1 MPFSPSP
8 AERLVVKRTIPVI
21 LVVLSLAAGG
31 YLYARSRRP
40 VTPAYVTTAA
50 TRGHLEAK
58 VTATGTVSPLVTVTV
73 GSQISGQISKL
84 YADWNTKVKKGQ
96 VIARLD
102 TALLE
107 ASVDQCK
114 ANLLAAEGNLAKA
127 KAQAFDATHQ
137 ATRSSELLA
146 KKLVAQADT
155 DTAQATALADDA
167 AVKAAEGQL
176 AQNKSALDQSRINL
190 AYATIYSPINGIV
203 ISRSVDVGQTVA
215 AAMSAP
221 TLFTIA
227 EDLEKM
233 QVDTSVAESDV
244 GKITSGMDASFT
256 VDAYPGERF
265 RGKVRQIR
273 NSPTTLQNVVTY
285 DAVVDVPNPELK
297 LKPGMTANVSFVYA
311 QRKDVIKIPSAALR
325 FQPADQMTKTDAPS
339 EKGDKGDKG
348 KGRHHPGTNDPRTVW
363 LLRDGKAVSASIHV
377 GITDSSSVEVLDG
390 LNEGDLVITD
400 TTESD
405 TKKTQQQMGGQ
416 PPGGRRPF

>member
-1 MPFSPSP
+1 M
-8 AERLVVKRTIPVI
+8 
-21 LVVLSLAAGG
+21 
-31 YLYARSRRP
+31 
-40 VTPAYVTTAA
+40 
-50 TRGHLEAK
+50 
-58 VTATGTVSPLVTVTV
+58 
-73 GSQISGQISKL
+73 
-84 YADWNTKVKKGQ
+84 KKGE
-96 VIARLD
+96 VVAKLE
-102 TALLE
+102 TALLD
-107 ASVDQCK
+107 ANVQQCK

-176 AQNKSALDQSRINL
+176 AQAKSALDQAKINL
-190 AYATIYSPINGIV
+190 AYATIYSPINGVV

-244 GKITSGMDASFT
+244 GKITTGMEATFT

-265 RGKVRQIR
+265 HGKVRQVR

-285 DAVVDVPNPELK
+285 DAVVDVPNVELK

-311 QRKDVIKIPSAALR
+311 ERKDVLKIPSAALR
-325 FQPADQMTKTDAPS
+325 FQPADQMAATPAKGEGGG
-339 EKGDKGDKG
+339 EKSDKG
-348 KGRHHPGTNDPRTVW
+348 KGHHRPGANDPRTVW
-363 LLRDGKAVSASIHV
+363 VLRDGKAVSVSIHT
-377 GITDSSSVEVLDG
+377 GITDGASVEVIDG
-390 LNEGDLVITD
+390 LSDGDQVITD
-400 TTESD
+400 SPDTD
-405 TKKTQQQMGGQ
+405 TKKPTM
-416 PPGGRRPF
+416 PGSAGRRRAAPVLDHGRASTHSHRGRPQDLRDGHRRGRGLARRLARHSRRRVRRGHGLVGLGEVDAHEHPRLPRSAHARQLHARRARGVAALAW

>member
-1 MPFSPSP
+1 MS
-8 AERLVVKRTIPVI
+8 RLVVKAPMTAIVLGA
-21 LVVLSLAAGG
+21 LVAGAGG
-31 YLYARSRRP
+31 YISFRLRHTTP
-40 VTPAYVTTAA
+40 PAYITAEA
-50 TRGHLEAK
+50 KRGHLEAK
-58 VTATGTVSPLVTVTV
+58 VTATGTVSPLIQVLV

-84 YADWNTKVKKGQ
+84 YADWNSKVKKGE
-96 VIARLD
+96 VIARLE
-102 TALLE
+102 TALLD
-107 ASVDQCK
+107 ANVMQCK

-176 AQNKSALDQSRINL
+176 AQTKSALDQAKINL
-190 AYATIYSPINGIV
+190 AYATIYSPINGVV

-244 GKITSGMDASFT
+244 GKITTGMEATFT

-265 RGKVRQIR
+265 RGKVRQVR
-273 NSPTTLQNVVTY
+273 NSPTTVQSVVTY
-285 DAVVDVPNPELK
+285 DAVVDVPNVELK

-311 QRKDVIKIPSAALR
+311 QRKDVLKIPAAALR
-325 FQPADQMTKTDAPS
+325 FQPADQMAATPAKGEGG
-339 EKGDKGDKG
+339 EKGEKG
-348 KGRHHPGTNDPRTVW
+348 KGHHRPGANDPRPVW
-363 LLRDGKAVSASIHV
+363 VLRDGKAVSVSIHT
-377 GITDSSSVEVLDG
+377 GITDGASVEVIDG
-390 LNEGDLVITD
+390 LSEGDQVITD
-400 TTESD
+400 SPDTD
-405 TKKTQQQMGGQ
+405 TKKPTMPGPPGG
-416 PPGGRRPF
+416 GGRRPF

>member
-1 MPFSPSP
+1 MTTL
-8 AERLVVKRTIPVI
+8 LVGA
-21 LVVLSLAAGG
+21 LVAGAGG
-31 YLYARSRRP
+31 YAWYRMHHT
-40 VTPAYVTTAA
+40 TPIAYVTTEAK
-50 TRGHLEAK
+50 RGRLEAK
-58 VTATGTVSPLVTVTV
+58 VTATGTVSPLIQVLV

-84 YADWNTKVKKGQ
+84 YADWNSKVKKGE

-107 ASVDQCK
+107 ANVAQCK

-176 AQNKSALDQSRINL
+176 AQTKSALDQAKINL
-190 AYATIYSPINGIV
+190 AYATIYSPINGVV

-227 EDLEKM
+227 ESLEKM

-244 GKITSGMDASFT
+244 GKISTGMEATFT

-265 RGKVRQIR
+265 RGTVRQVR
-273 NSPTTLQNVVTY
+273 NSPTTVQNVVTY
-285 DAVVDVPNPELK
+285 DAVVDVPNVELK

-311 QRKDVIKIPSAALR
+311 QRKDVLKIPSAALR
-325 FQPADQMTKTDAPS
+325 FQPADQMPAASKS
-339 EKGDKGDKG
+339 EGERGERGEKG
-348 KGRHHPGTNDPRTVW
+348 KGRHRPGANDPRTVW
-363 LLRDGKAVSASIHV
+363 VLRDGKAVAASIHV
-377 GITDSSSVEVLDG
+377 GITDSASVEVIDG
-390 LNEGDLVITD
+390 LNEGDQVITD
-400 TTESD
+400 TLDTE
-405 TKKTQQQMGGQ
+405 TKKGPSG
-416 PPGGRRPF
+416 PGGRRPF